1 MRGAGPLLL
10 IAALAAGGGALG
22 EPAPEPTTGQAAM
35 RAAAPHISP
44 APSPRAAAAH
54 VSPTPSARD
63 AAPKT
68 SPAPAPRGAAL
79 KVTARA
85 APVGAGSVCG
95 DPRLIGVRIPAISGA
110 HPGCGVE
117 APVRLVAVA
126 GVSLTGKAEVTCEN
140 AVALADWVEQTAQ
153 PAAIGLL
160 STRLVSI
167 RSVASYV
174 CRPRNGKKG
183 AKLSEHAKGN
193 ALDIAGFSFAG
204 GETVAVTRGWSRT
217 DPRGKYLRKVWA
229 GACGPFGTVLG
240 PEANHHHHDHFH
252 FDTARYQNGT
262 YCR

>member
-1 MRGAGPLLL
+1 
-10 IAALAAGGGALG
+10 
-22 EPAPEPTTGQAAM
+22 M

-44 APSPRAAAAH
+44 APSPRSAPPR
-54 VSPTPSARD
+54 VSPAPNPRD
-63 AAPKT
+63 VAPKT
-68 SPAPAPRGAAL
+68 SPAPAPRGAAV
-79 KVTARA
+79 KVAARA

-110 HPGCGVE
+110 HPGCGIE

-126 GVSLTGKAEVTCEN
+126 GVTLTGKAEVSCEH

-153 PAAIGLL
+153 PAANELL
-160 STRLVSI
+160 STRLVSM
-167 RSVASYV
+167 RPVASYV
-174 CRPRNGKKG
+174 CRTRNGKRG

-204 GETVAVTRGWSRT
+204 GETVAVRRGWGRE
-217 DPRGKYLRKVWA
+217 DQRGEYLRSVWA